1 MPEAWYENGLEKAQ
15 VVQTLRFWNVPMIFL
30 AGEEVSEEKKLR
42 CQKCKYEVQV
52 PKGSSVPKCSKCG
65 HDIFE
70 SSEPSGNGDG

>member
-1 MPEAWYENGLEKAQ
+1 ML
-15 VVQTLRFWNVPMIFL
+15 FL

-42 CQKCKYEVQV
+42 CQKCNHEVQV

-70 SSEPSGNGDG
+70 SSEPNGDGDD